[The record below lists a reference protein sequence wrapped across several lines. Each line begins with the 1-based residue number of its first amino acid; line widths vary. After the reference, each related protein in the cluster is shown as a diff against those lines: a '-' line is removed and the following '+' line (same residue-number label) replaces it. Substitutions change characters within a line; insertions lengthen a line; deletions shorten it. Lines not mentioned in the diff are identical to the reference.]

1 MADMPDFRVD
11 DLGSL
16 VEELYRFYQALGY
29 PVAFAYV
36 REHGLCACGDT
47 TCTLDPHVVTD
58 NPREG
63 ARRSGASHEASYPLI
78 RVRLVMQTSF
88 TVATEDT
95 RVLGHIKDPASVP
108 MLRHGS
114 TSYLFVR
121 DVAGVAD
128 LFPILGRPTT
138 LWLSLPPY
146 RSDSPT
152 GGYDLPSWLAPLSIS
167 PDQLPLATDLFGPSV
182 FSRIAQ
188 LQQVGLE
195 VQQRTGEGVLPLDQ
209 VVTYAVSDL
218 RANGQSGDTLVLLA
232 AATIGGLLS
241 IGQAHRLLENDTDE
255 LRTVLLETLFAEGD
269 LDTNELVELLYR
281 SAVSMIQ
288 DGEGIDDD
296 FDNDNGDDDSADE
309 DQAGKYVDSTQ
320 QASVD
325 TLEEE
330 EGSESVAIEAENYL
344 DELIETEQWNTSV
357 DGDLPIVVEES
368 DALDWEQI
376 LDGIDES
383 TLTPLKLVGTALDKL
398 GLARDPLTSL
408 ALLDMALTAISEPP
422 AHPAEL
428 FDYLWPTRRAF
439 SDELEFHT
447 IVVQL
452 LAGILIRFDMM
463 CDAGLLMSDASFLD
477 QLLGLDTPSL
487 VSDLFGAPDIIFW
500 LQKHVLSAPLAQL
513 DTRIH
518 KIAHVLETI
527 GTQIVPNVSTAYYL
541 DLIGERLYD

>member
-1 MADMPDFRVD
+1 MADMPNFRVD

-47 TCTLDPHVVTD
+47 ACTLDPHVVTD

-63 ARRSGASHEASYPLI
+63 ARRSGASDEESYPLI
-78 RVRLVMQTSF
+78 RGRLVMQTSF

-95 RVLGHIKDPASVP
+95 RVLGHIKDPVSVP

-167 PDQLPLATDLFGPSV
+167 PDQLPLVTDLFGPSV

-188 LQQVGLE
+188 LQQVGVE

-209 VVTYAVSDL
+209 IVTYAVSDL
-218 RANGQSGDTLVLLA
+218 RANGQSGDTLALLA

-269 LDTNELVELLYR
+269 IDTNELVELLYR

-296 FDNDNGDDDSADE
+296 FDNDNGDVDSADE

-325 TLEEE
+325 TLDEE
-330 EGSESVAIEAENYL
+330 EGSESIEIEAENYL
-344 DELIETEQWNTSV
+344 DELIESERW
-357 DGDLPIVVEES
+357 DIPELGDLPTGIEDS

-376 LDGIDES
+376 LDGIDEP

-398 GLARDPLTSL
+398 GLERDPLTSL

-452 LAGILIRFDMM
+452 LAGILIRFDIM
-463 CDAGLLMSDASFLD
+463 CDAGLLMSDATFLD
-477 QLLGLDTPSL
+477 QLLGLDTSSL

>member
-1 MADMPDFRVD
+1 MADMPNFRVD

-29 PVAFAYV
+29 PVAIAYV

-47 TCTLDPHVVTD
+47 ACTLDPHVVTD

-63 ARRSGASHEASYPLI
+63 ARRSGASDEESYPLI
-78 RVRLVMQTSF
+78 RGRLVMQTSF

-95 RVLGHIKDPASVP
+95 RVLGHIKDPVSVP

-121 DVAGVAD
+121 DVASVAD

-138 LWLSLPPY
+138 AWLSLPPY

-152 GGYDLPSWLAPLSIS
+152 GGCDLPSWLAPLSVP
-167 PDQLPLATDLFGPSV
+167 PDQLPLVTDLFGSSV

-188 LQQVGLE
+188 LQQVGVE
-195 VQQRTGEGVLPLDQ
+195 VQQRTGEGVLSLDQ
-209 VVTYAVSDL
+209 IVTYAVSDL
-218 RANGQSGDTLVLLA
+218 RANGQSEDTLALLA
-232 AATIGGLLS
+232 VATIGGLLGIS
-241 IGQAHRLLENDTDE
+241 QAYRLLENDMDA
-255 LRTVLLETLFAEGD
+255 LRTLLLETLFTDGD
-269 LDTNELVELLYR
+269 IDTNELVELLYR

-288 DGEGIDDD
+288 DGEGIDSD
-296 FDNDNGDDDSADE
+296 FDNDDDDSADE
-309 DQAGKYVDSTQ
+309 DREPDDSVRAHLVAT
-320 QASVD
+320 VG
-325 TLEEE
+325 TLNEE

-344 DELIETEQWNTSV
+344 DELIESERW
-357 DGDLPIVVEES
+357 DIPELGDLPTGIEDS

-376 LDGIDES
+376 LDGIDSS

-398 GLARDPLTSL
+398 GLERDPLTSL
-408 ALLDMALTAISEPP
+408 ALLDMVLTAISEPP

-428 FDYLWPTRRAF
+428 FDYLWPTRETF
-439 SDELEFHT
+439 LDELKFHT

-463 CDAGLLMSDASFLD
+463 CDAGLLMSDVTFLD